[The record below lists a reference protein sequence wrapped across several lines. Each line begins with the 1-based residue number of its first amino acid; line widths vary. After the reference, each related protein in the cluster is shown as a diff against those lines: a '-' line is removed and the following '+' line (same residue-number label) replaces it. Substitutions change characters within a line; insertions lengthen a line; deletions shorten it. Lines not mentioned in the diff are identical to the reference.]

1 MHGGDDPL
9 HASAG
14 RTALAERVRTPAV
27 AWGIHLFTGTGIVF
41 GLLGL
46 LGVLDGNPRAALL
59 WLMVAQ
65 VVDGLDGPMAR
76 ACSVKLLVPRV
87 DGNTMD
93 LVIDYVTCVL
103 APAMFLHQFGLLPP
117 RLSLVGTG
125 LILVS
130 SLYAFSRTDL
140 MTPDH
145 YFNGFP
151 AMWNLVVNMM
161 WVLGTRHS
169 VNLVV
174 VLVLVALTFAPVQF
188 PHPVRVRSGRNLT
201 LPITVVWLGTM
212 AYFTALESTPRWG
225 EAVQFLCVGWY
236 GWLVVERT
244 WHGPQAEARPL
255 TAARRRATPRRTGR
269 RRRARAARV

>member
-1 MHGGDDPL
+1 MIDGGNGPFSHGG
-9 HASAG
+9 G
-14 RTALAERVRTPAV
+14 RAALSERVRTPAV
-27 AWGIHLFTGTGIVF
+27 AWSIHLFTGTGIVF

-46 LGVLDGNPRAALL
+46 LGVLDESPRAALL

-76 ACSVKLLVPRV
+76 ACAVKLLVPKV

-103 APAMFLHQFGLLPP
+103 APAVFIHQFHLLP
-117 RLSLVGTG
+117 RNLSLFGTG

-140 MTPDH
+140 MTVDH

-151 AMWNLVVNMM
+151 AMWNLAVNVM
-161 WVLGTRHS
+161 WVLNTRRT

-174 VLVLVALTFAPVQF
+174 VIALVVLTFAPVQF
-188 PHPVRVRSGRNLT
+188 PHPLRVRVNRSVT
-201 LPITVVWLGTM
+201 IPITVVWLGTM
-212 AYFTALESTPRWG
+212 AYFTAIESTPHWG
-225 EAVQFLCVGWY
+225 EVVQLLCVGWY
-236 GWLVVERT
+236 GWLVIERT
-244 WHGPQAEARPL
+244 RRGPRLEPLKIPSVTSAR
-255 TAARRRATPRRTGR
+255 
-269 RRRARAARV
+269 

>member
-1 MHGGDDPL
+1 MIDGGSGPL
-9 HASAG
+9 TQSSG
-14 RTALAERVRTPAV
+14 RAALAERVRTPAV
-27 AWGIHLFTGTGIVF
+27 AWSIHLFTGTGIVF

-46 LGVLDGNPRAALL
+46 LGVLDDSPRAALL

-76 ACSVKLLVPRV
+76 ACWVKLLVPRV

-103 APAMFLHQFGLLPP
+103 APAVFVHQFHLLP
-117 RLSLVGTG
+117 RQISLVGTG

-151 AMWNLVVNMM
+151 AMWNLAVNVMVV
-161 WVLGTRHS
+161 LHTRNS
-169 VNLVV
+169 VNVIV

-188 PHPVRVRSGRNLT
+188 PHPLRVRGNRSLT
-201 LPITVVWLGTM
+201 IPITVVWLGTM
-212 AYFTALESTPRWG
+212 AYFTAIESTPRWG
-225 EAVQFLCVGWY
+225 EVVQVLCVAWY
-236 GWLVVERT
+236 AWLVIERT
-244 WHGPQAEARPL
+244 VKGPRPDPL
-255 TAARRRATPRRTGR
+255 PIT
-269 RRRARAARV
+269 V

>member
-1 MHGGDDPL
+1 MPGGDDPL
-9 HASAG
+9 SSGG

-46 LGVLDGNPRAALL
+46 LGVLDGSPRAALL

-103 APAMFLHQFGLLPP
+103 APAVFMHQFGLLPP
-117 RLSLVGTG
+117 NLSLVGTG
-125 LILVS
+125 LILVC
-130 SLYAFSRTDL
+130 SLYTFSRTDL
-140 MTPDH
+140 MTDDH

-151 AMWNLVVNMM
+151 AMWNLAVNVM
-161 WVLGTRHS
+161 WVLGTS
-169 VNLVV
+169 QAVNLAVVV
-174 VLVLVALTFAPVQF
+174 VLVVLTFAPVQF
-188 PHPVRVRSGRNLT
+188 PHPIRVRGARSLT
-201 LPITVVWLGTM
+201 LPITVTWLGTM
-212 AYFTALESTPRWG
+212 AYFTAIESTPAWG
-225 EAVQFLCVGWY
+225 EVVQLLAIGWY
-236 GWLVVERT
+236 CWLVLERT
-244 WHGPQAEARPL
+244 LRGPATERVPL
-255 TAARRRATPRRTGR
+255 TA
-269 RRRARAARV
+269 V